1 MSSPSTHSGSERSF
15 FAQKLTPRQKLT
27 RWSLIAILAVGAA
40 AAIGIWHHVQAV
52 ENGAIVSPV
61 ARLTPVHTVEAA
73 RTEAYQRPRSYTG
86 VLRES
91 RRSQVSFQLAGE
103 VVNLEVDEGDL
114 VAADQPIAR
123 LDDRHIRARA
133 AQITAELAEANARLD
148 ELLAGPR
155 KETIAAKR
163 AELRGL
169 RATSASLRLRYDRR
183 EQLVQAAAVS
193 KEEYEVLLYDY
204 HTAVAMADVAQ
215 RQLDEMLA
223 GTRAEQLAAQ
233 RARKDQL
240 EAQLQDIQYELED
253 TVLLAPYA
261 GRVSRRFIDEGT
273 VVSVGESVFEL
284 LDEQHVEA
292 WIGFPAA
299 TTKSIR
305 SGDHH
310 NVSVADVEYKAV
322 VQSLAPDVDR
332 QTRTRNVILRLTDSA
347 AAVYPGQVVRIE
359 VEELVAESGFWLPTT
374 ALSRGARGL
383 WSVFV
388 VENAESGDVV
398 VRRDVE
404 LLDTMGER
412 SFVRGTLQ
420 HGERVVASGVHKLVV
435 GQRVDANHAD
445 QSKLV
450 AAAR

>member
-1 MSSPSTHSGSERSF
+1 MSSPTPPSKSRSSF
-15 FAQKLTPRQKLT
+15 FAKKMTTRQKMT
-27 RWSLIAILAVGAA
+27 RWLLVAGLVAGAA
-40 AAIGIWHHVQAV
+40 SAASIWHSVWAA
-52 ENGAIVSPV
+52 ESETIVSPA
-61 ARLTPVHTVEAA
+61 ARLTPVQTIKAVHTDAYV
-73 RTEAYQRPRSYTG
+73 RTRGYTG

-103 VVNLEVDEGDL
+103 VLRLEVDEGDL

-123 LDDRHIRARA
+123 LDARHIRARA
-133 AQITAELAEANARLD
+133 AQITAQLAEATARLD

-169 RATSASLRLRYDRR
+169 RATSASLKLRYDRR

-204 HTAVAMADVAQ
+204 HTAAAMADVAQ
-215 RQLDEMLA
+215 RQLDELLA
-223 GTRAEQLAAQ
+223 GTRAEQIAAQ

-240 EAQLQDIQYELED
+240 EAQLEDVQYELED

-261 GRVSRRFIDEGT
+261 SRVSRRFIDEGT
-273 VVSVGESVFEL
+273 VVSAGESVLEL
-284 LDEQHVEA
+284 LDEQHLEA
-292 WIGFPAA
+292 WIGLPAA
-299 TTKSIR
+299 ATSSIQN
-305 SGDHH
+305 GDHH
-310 NVSVADVEYKAV
+310 TISVADVEYDAV

-347 AAVYPGQVVRIE
+347 ATVYPGQVVRIE
-359 VEELVAESGFWLPTT
+359 VDESVGESGYWLPTT
-374 ALSRGARGL
+374 ALSRGVRGL

-388 VENAESGDVV
+388 VDDSENGQVV

-404 LLDTMGER
+404 LLDSVGER

-420 HGERVVASGVHKLVV
+420 PGERVVASGVHKLVV
-435 GQRVDANHAD
+435 GQRVHANHSD
-445 QSKLV
+445 DSEL
-450 AAAR
+450 AAVVR